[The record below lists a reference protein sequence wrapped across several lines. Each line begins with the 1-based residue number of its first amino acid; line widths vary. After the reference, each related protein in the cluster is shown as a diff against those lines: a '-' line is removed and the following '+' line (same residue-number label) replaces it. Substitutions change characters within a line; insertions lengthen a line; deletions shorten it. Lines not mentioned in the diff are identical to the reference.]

1 MSRIRGWKDLVQDGV
16 DVVSRTVEKTH
27 RNIARKPFDVL
38 EAIPGVDVPTK
49 GVRVVHD
56 AVLTG
61 VYGSI
66 RLVNRLVGGV
76 ADVVIDA
83 VASESESA
91 SESAPVPVPVPVHAS
106 RRVPDV
112 DRPSLGQPT
121 RGATRDIAIS

>member
-27 RNIARKPFDVL
+27 RNIAKRPFDVL

-49 GVRVVHD
+49 GVRMVHD

-66 RLVNRLVGGV
+66 RLVNRLVGGA

-83 VASESESA
+83 VASESES
-91 SESAPVPVPVPVHAS
+91 ESGTEAGAPRSDSSGAS
-106 RRVPDV
+106 RPDASA
-112 DRPSLGQPT
+112 DGSRDPDA
-121 RGATRDIAIS
+121 RG